1 MVEGTLLSEV
11 FPVDDDGIY
20 FVLTSADVAEVGG
33 FCSSYCGWHTFLQ
46 WDSQVRPAVLF
57 PVVAFANTFKP
68 HCDTLRYFLASRQI
82 SSTPSSATPPSAQ
95 LFVLVRQEPA

>member
-1 MVEGTLLSEV
+1 MLLAINLILVSLCQVVEGTLLSEV

-46 WDSQVRPAVLF
+46 WDSQVRPTVLC
-57 PVVAFANTFKP
+57 PAVAFCQRLQVA
-68 HCDTLRYFLASRQI
+68 L
-82 SSTPSSATPPSAQ
+82 
-95 LFVLVRQEPA
+95 